1 MKLLVCSPFVSLS
14 FPLIILAL
22 RYQMPPTKLQRTPR
36 QYTAT
41 KDTGI
46 LSLFAL
52 ACCSQQPPVC
62 HTKQA
67 PCQKNQDP

>member
-46 LSLFAL
+46 LSL
-52 ACCSQQPPVC
+52 
-62 HTKQA
+62 
-67 PCQKNQDP
+67 